1 MWSTRYLDVMLS
13 MCVICVVIDELI
25 SRNQCAYPSFFSG
38 CGSAM
43 VDLVF
48 VLDAS
53 TSVTAPNFELMKK
66 FVKDFILE
74 ADVDGGKVKVGMV
87 VYSTADHVE
96 FYMNDY
102 ASRAEVERAI
112 DEIVYRQGNT
122 NTADGIATM
131 RDELFAGG
139 NGERPGVPNVAI
151 VVTDGQSNINR
162 PRTIPEAEQARS
174 QNIKIYAVGIGLK
187 DTSEIDGIAS
197 KPVDEYRY
205 QVDDFAELDALRH
218 KVFAALCGKGGL
230 FLK

>member
-1 MWSTRYLDVMLS
+1 
-13 MCVICVVIDELI
+13 
-25 SRNQCAYPSFFSG
+25 
-38 CGSAM
+38 M

-131 RDELFAGG
+131 RDELFASG

-197 KPVDEYRY
+197 KPVDEY
-205 QVDDFAELDALRH
+205 
-218 KVFAALCGKGGL
+218 
-230 FLK
+230 